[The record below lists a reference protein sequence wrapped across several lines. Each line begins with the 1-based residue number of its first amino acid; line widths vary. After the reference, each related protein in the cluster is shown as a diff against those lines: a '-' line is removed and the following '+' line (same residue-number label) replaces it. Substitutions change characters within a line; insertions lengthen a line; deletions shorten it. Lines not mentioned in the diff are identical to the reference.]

1 MKKLSPLCLSLLCA
15 SAFASEIPEGF
26 VSMFNGKDLSGWVP
40 VNVAPDTFTV
50 KEGMIVINGV
60 PTGYMRSEKMYEN
73 FVMECDW
80 RHMKSGGN
88 SGVFVWG
95 DGIPAMGTGYTRGIE
110 VQVLDN
116 GFNIPGKNEWYTT
129 HGDLF
134 SIWGATMTPVGRI
147 AQKGTRS
154 LPSEERSKSSPEWN
168 HYKITGNNGELRLEV
183 NGKEVT
189 VAKDCVPRKGFISL
203 ESEGRECHFKNLVI
217 KELPSNGV
225 PPEQVA
231 NPYEGFVSV
240 FNGKDFTGWK
250 VPQGDNGHWK
260 VKGGLIDCDA
270 LSEATGDKSL
280 WTEKEYSNYKLIVDW
295 RIKEAPFVNP
305 NVRQILPD
313 GSEAL
318 GADGKPLGLS
328 LPDADSG
335 ILLNGSVKH
344 QVNIWCW
351 PVGSGEM
358 YGVRRDAAM
367 STEVKAGAT
376 PVLKADNPVGK
387 WNRFEI
393 TVLHGKV
400 TVVLNGKTVL
410 PGVQIPGFP
419 EKGPIGFQHHGSQK
433 DGQWVSSP
441 SLLEYRNV
449 FIQELN

>member
-134 SIWGATMTPVGRI
+134 SIWGATMTPVGRV

-154 LPSEERSKSSPEWN
+154 FPSEERSKSSPEWN

-203 ESEGRECHFKNLVI
+203 ESEGSECHFKNLVI

-225 PPEQVA
+225 PPEHVA
-231 NPYEGFVSV
+231 NPYEGFVSI

-367 STEVKAGAT
+367 SPEVKAGAT
-376 PVLKADNPVGK
+376 PVLNADNRVGK

-393 TVLHGKV
+393 TVLDGKV

-441 SLLEYRNV
+441 SLLEYRNI

>member
-1 MKKLSPLCLSLLCA
+1 
-15 SAFASEIPEGF
+15 
-26 VSMFNGKDLSGWVP
+26 MFNGKDLSGWVP

-134 SIWGATMTPVGRI
+134 SIWGATMTPVGRV

-154 LPSEERSKSSPEWN
+154 FPSEERSKSSPEWN

-203 ESEGRECHFKNLVI
+203 ESEGSECHFKNLVI

-225 PPEQVA
+225 PPEHVA
-231 NPYEGFVSV
+231 NPYEGFVSI

-367 STEVKAGAT
+367 SPEVKAGAT
-376 PVLKADNPVGK
+376 PVLNADNRVGK

-393 TVLHGKV
+393 TVLDGKV

-441 SLLEYRNV
+441 SLLEYRNI